1 MTTEARQMNQHP
13 SRIRLFAV
21 SLALAAVVGCAA
33 PTSEPEPSGEGR
45 VGTSEQALLAGGCS
59 NSQIRTL
66 QAGCRES
73 CPNGSAGIDHCY
85 PGTMTAGANV
95 FLDTSEGGICV
106 CN

>member
-1 MTTEARQMNQHP
+1 MNQ
-13 SRIRLFAV
+13 IRLVAI
-21 SLALAAVVGCAA
+21 SIALAAVVGCSAS
-33 PTSEPEPSGEGR
+33 TSEPSGEDHLGK
-45 VGTSEQALLAGGCS
+45 TEQELLQGGCS

-66 QAGCRES
+66 QAGCRDA
-73 CPNGSAGIDHCY
+73 CPSGSAGIDHCY